1 MTATK
6 DENKS
11 TETTK
16 STSTPRQRKTA
27 EEPPREELT
36 GVLRTSRIGP
46 IEWHGATSGS
56 SPDQLAD
63 RRHERLEEAKKPGDD
78 GYNAYKDPM
87 VPSSTLADAIMTE
100 LAAEDSNG
108 NSPTWDALND
118 AYQEQYEERAAL
130 KKFREDRAKRA
141 S

>member
-16 STSTPRQRKTA
+16 STSTSPRQRKTST

-46 IEWHGATSGS
+46 IEWRGATSGS
-56 SPDQLAD
+56 TPDQLAD
-63 RRHERLEEAKKPGDD
+63 ARHERMEDAKKPGDD

-87 VPSSTLADAIMTE
+87 VPTSTLADAIMTE
-100 LAAEDSNG
+100 LAAEDNDG
-108 NSPTWDALND
+108 TSPTWDALND

-130 KKFREDRAKRA
+130 KEWREKRRA